1 MEIAKTILEQ
11 IKYGDKWALMAYG
24 SRNFVALKESKEF
37 QGGLQFQ
44 VNGVKHKG
52 IVRVQLKWID
62 TYTITFINEKGVTVK
77 EVEDVYCDMLVDVLD
92 YIEGK

>member
-11 IKYGDKWALMAYG
+11 IKFGDKWALMAYG
-24 SRNFVALKESKEF
+24 ACNYVALPETKEF

-44 VNGVKHKG
+44 VNGLKHKG
-52 IVRVQLKWID
+52 IVRIQLKWID
-62 TYTITFINEKGVTVK
+62 TYTISFYNKKGDIVN
-77 EVEDVYCDMLVDVLD
+77 EVEDVYCDILVDVLD

>member
-24 SRNFVALKESKEF
+24 AKNYIALPESAEY

-44 VNGVKHKG
+44 VNGLKHKG
-52 IVRVQLKWID
+52 TVRVQLKWID
-62 TYTITFINEKGVTVK
+62 TYTITFINKKGDAVK
-77 EVEDVYCDMLVDVLD
+77 VVEDVYCDTLVDVLD